1 MAEKPLP
8 FMPIK
13 PKAVP
18 ALPPEPAEVPS
29 AVPPKPVPALPTVPK
44 RGVADAEIEREL
56 EAAMSG
62 MDMEAM
68 LEPAS
73 TQQGKG
79 GKPKPRDPNELRKG
93 RVLSIRGK
101 DVFVDVGGRYPG
113 VISVESFPEPPQ
125 IGQEVEATVDGVD
138 EGNGLLLL
146 SKKGAAVHVDWSS
159 VAPGLVV
166 EARVTGTNKGG
177 LSVEVNGIRGF
188 MPISQ
193 IELFRIE
200 DLTPYVNQK
209 LRCLITEANPGER
222 NLVVSRRALLEQ
234 ERVEAKKKLW
244 ETLAEGKKLTGTVRN
259 IKEFGAFIDLGGVD
273 ALLPISEMSWTRV
286 ENPAQILQLGQQVEV
301 VILRINQE
309 NQKLTV
315 GLKQLKD
322 NPWDD
327 AEFKYPMGTVVPG
340 KVTRLMDFGAFV
352 ELEPGVEGLVHISE
366 LSKNRVNKPSDVV
379 KVGQDVNVKVLK
391 LDRAQGRISLSIK
404 GAVAEPP
411 PEPEPEPVVET
422 PGAAEQPKKKEPPP
436 RKVPLKGGLGR

>member
-1 MAEKPLP
+1 MADKPLP
-8 FMPIK
+8 FKPIT
-13 PKAVP
+13 PKTEESA
-18 ALPPEPAEVPS
+18 AAAPPRPE
-29 AVPPKPVPALPTVPK
+29 PPKPVPALPTVPK
-44 RGVADAEIEREL
+44 RGTADAEIEKEL

-73 TQQGKG
+73 PTKG
-79 GKPKPRDPNELRKG
+79 GKPRAPQDPNEMKKG
-93 RVLSIRGK
+93 YVVSTHGK
-101 DVFVDVGGRYPG
+101 DVFVEIGARYPG
-113 VISVESFPEPPQ
+113 VISIENFAEPPVP
-125 IGQEVEATVDGVD
+125 GQLVEAMVDRVD
-138 EGNGLLLL
+138 EDNGLILL
-146 SKKGAAVHVDWSS
+146 SKKGSAVHVDWSS

-209 LRCLITEANPGER
+209 LRCMITEAKPSER

-234 ERVEAKKKLW
+234 DRAESKKKMW
-244 ETLAEGKKLTGTVRN
+244 ETLAEGQKHTGTVRN
-259 IKEFGAFIDLGGVD
+259 IRDFGAFIDLGGVD
-273 ALLPISEMSWTRV
+273 ALLPVSEMSWHRV
-286 ENPAQILQLGQQVEV
+286 EHPSQLLTLGQQVEV
-301 VILRINQE
+301 VVLRINRE
-309 NQKLTV
+309 DQKLSV

-322 NPWDD
+322 NPWDQ
-327 AEFKYPMGTVVPG
+327 AESKYGVGVILPG

-404 GAVAEPP
+404 GAAAEPP
-411 PEPEPEPVVET
+411 PEPELVEPEAGT
-422 PGAAEQPKKKEPPP
+422 PEQPKREPPP

>member
-1 MAEKPLP
+1 MADKPLP
-8 FMPIK
+8 FAP
-13 PKAVP
+13 
-18 ALPPEPAEVPS
+18 LPPKTEPTAAAPPRPE
-29 AVPPKPVPALPTVPK
+29 PPKPVPALPTVPR
-44 RGVADAEIEREL
+44 RGAADAEIEQEL

-68 LEPAS
+68 LESPTPAKG
-73 TQQGKG
+73 GKG
-79 GKPKPRDPNELRKG
+79 GQRPRHDPNEVKKG
-93 RVLSIRGK
+93 RVVSVHGK
-101 DVFVDVGGRYPG
+101 DVFVEIGARYQG
-113 VISVESFPEPPQ
+113 VISIENFPEPPQ
-125 IGQEVEATVDGVD
+125 IGQAVEAMVDGYD
-138 EGNGLLLL
+138 EVNGLLLL

-166 EARVTGTNKGG
+166 EARITGTNKGG

-244 ETLAEGKKLTGTVRN
+244 ETLAEGQKHTGTVRN
-259 IKEFGAFIDLGGVD
+259 LKEFGAFIDLGGVD

-301 VILRINQE
+301 VVLRINRE
-309 NQKLTV
+309 DQKLTV
-315 GLKQLKD
+315 GLKQLKAS
-322 NPWDD
+322 PWDD
-327 AEFKYPMGTVVPG
+327 AEGKYPMGAIVPG

-352 ELEPGVEGLVHISE
+352 ELEPGIEGLVHISE

-379 KVGQDVNVKVLK
+379 KVGQDVNVKILK
-391 LDRAQGRISLSIK
+391 VDRTQGRISLSIK

-411 PEPEPEPVVET
+411 PEPEPIEPEV
-422 PGAAEQPKKKEPPP
+422 PAGDQPKKKEPPP
-436 RKVPLKGGLGR
+436 RKVPLKGGLGRR